1 VKAQFH
7 IFLKEALLFGGVQAL
22 ALLAA
27 WRIKIIPQTIPAQP
41 VAAGAANILLIFGA
55 AVLTILLFMRLQF
68 AKSAAVLKIF
78 WLLALLGGA
87 SMFLSVFFG
96 ENIAL
101 PLAILLVFIYAKA
114 ATVGYHNFLI
124 VISLAGIGATLG
136 IEFMPRDAIII
147 LTLLSVY
154 DIIAVYWTGHMVKMA
169 QHFIGSGIIPGV
181 VIRIKAG
188 GPLWIQEVRP
198 GEEAAILGTGDLVL
212 PTFLSVSAFKAVHPI
227 AGIAAACGAMLG
239 LFLTHRIFFE
249 QEVRRP
255 MPALPPIAFGT
266 IAGFLMTM
274 QFL

>member
-1 VKAQFH
+1 VKAQFR

-41 VAAGAANILLIFGA
+41 VAAVAANILLIFGA
-55 AVLTILLFMRLQF
+55 AVLTILLFMRLQS

-87 SMFLSVFFG
+87 SMFLGVFFG
-96 ENIAL
+96 EDIAL

-136 IEFMPRDAIII
+136 IQFVPRDAIII

-169 QHFIGSGIIPGV
+169 QHFIDSGIIPGI
-181 VIRIKAG
+181 VISIKAG
-188 GPLWIQEVRP
+188 GPLWLEEVRP
-198 GEEAAILGTGDLVL
+198 SEEAAILGTGDLVL
-212 PTFLSVSAFKAVHPI
+212 PAFLSVSAFKAINPI
-227 AGIAAACGAMLG
+227 AGLASSCGALLG
-239 LFLTHRIFFE
+239 LFLMHRLFFG
-249 QEVRRP
+249 QKVRRP
-255 MPALPPIAFGT
+255 MPALPPIAAGGIVGLL
-266 IAGFLMTM
+266 IALLFL
-274 QFL
+274 